1 MNSTELA
8 HMANQIGHYYQAYG
22 TDEAVAGIQAHVQ
35 RFWHP
40 DLRAQLI
47 ALAGREDSE
56 LLPTVRTAA
65 QRLSRSST

>member
-1 MNSTELA
+1 MNNAALA

-22 TDEAVAGIQAHVQ
+22 SDEAVAGIQSHIR

-47 ALAGREDSE
+47 ALAEREDST
-56 LLPTVRTAA
+56 LLPSVRTAA
-65 QRLSRSST
+65 QGLLRPST